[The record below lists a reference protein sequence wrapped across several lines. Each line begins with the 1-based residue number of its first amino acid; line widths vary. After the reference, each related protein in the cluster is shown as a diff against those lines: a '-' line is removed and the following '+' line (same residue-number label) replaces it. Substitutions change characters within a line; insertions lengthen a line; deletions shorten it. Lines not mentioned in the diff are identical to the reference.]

1 MAKSSGPPPIVYIII
16 FLVLLGLGYW
26 FFLKK
31 PVSEPGNITST
42 VQPTVAPP
50 PPPDAEIFP
59 TPVSVPPNTQ
69 IKIDGSTSMVTI
81 TENLKQGFS
90 RQFPNATV
98 DTVANGTNNGIKA
111 VLNGEAD
118 IAGISRS
125 LTPQEENQG
134 LKALPIASDQI
145 AIVVG
150 VDNPY
155 QGGLTDT
162 QVYNIFTGQITNWSE
177 VGGPN
182 ATIQVINRPPVSG
195 THQAFQEMILQGRT
209 FGTTPN
215 ITTLPRDETT
225 GMLRQLGTDGIG
237 YATFTQVVNQ
247 QTVRTVSIEGVQPGS
262 LSYPYQRQLYY
273 VYKQPA
279 SPAVQ
284 AILGYAT
291 SPSGQQV
298 IFQED

>member
-1 MAKSSGPPPIVYIII
+1 NTQ
-16 FLVLLGLGYW
+16 L
-26 FFLKK
+26 
-31 PVSEPGNITST
+31 T
-42 VQPTVAPP
+42 APP

-59 TPVSVPPNTQ
+59 SPASVPPNTQ
-69 IKIDGSTSMVTI
+69 VRIDGSTSMVMI
-81 TENLKQGFS
+81 NQNLKQGFE
-90 RQFPNATV
+90 RQFPGVQVETA
-98 DTVANGTNNGIKA
+98 ANGTNNGIQA
-111 VLNGEAD
+111 VLNGEVD
-118 IAGISRS
+118 IAGVSRS
-125 LTPQEENQG
+125 LTPQEEKQG

-150 VDNPY
+150 VNNPY
-155 QGGLTDT
+155 QGGLTDS
-162 QVYNIFTGQITNWSE
+162 QVYGIFTGQITNWSE

-182 ATIQVINRPPVSG
+182 ATIQVINRPAVSG

-225 GMLRQLGTDGIG
+225 GMLRQLGEDGIG

-247 QTVRTVSIEGVQPGS
+247 QTVRTVPVEGVQPGS
-262 LSYPYQRQLYY
+262 VSYPYQRQLYY

-279 SPAVQ
+279 TPAVQ

-291 SPSGQQV
+291 SPEGQQV
-298 IFQED
+298 IFREN

>member
-1 MAKSSGPPPIVYIII
+1 MAKSSGPPPIVYILI
-16 FLVLLGLGYW
+16 FLILLGTGYW

-31 PVSEPGNITST
+31 PADDPGNINSNTQLT
-42 VQPTVAPP
+42 APP

-59 TPVSVPPNTQ
+59 SPASVPPNTQ
-69 IKIDGSTSMVTI
+69 VRIDGSTSMVMI
-81 TENLKQGFS
+81 NQNLKQGFE
-90 RQFPNATV
+90 RQFPGVQVETA
-98 DTVANGTNNGIKA
+98 ANGTNNGIQA
-111 VLNGEAD
+111 VLNGEVD
-118 IAGISRS
+118 IAGVSRS
-125 LTPQEENQG
+125 LTPQEEKQG

-150 VDNPY
+150 VNNPY
-155 QGGLTDT
+155 QGGLTDS
-162 QVYNIFTGQITNWSE
+162 QVYGIFTGQITNWSE

-182 ATIQVINRPPVSG
+182 ATIQVINRPAVSG

-225 GMLRQLGTDGIG
+225 GMLRQLGEDGIG

-247 QTVRTVSIEGVQPGS
+247 QTVRTVPVEGVQPGS
-262 LSYPYQRQLYY
+262 VSYPYQRQLYY

-279 SPAVQ
+279 TPAVQ

-291 SPSGQQV
+291 SPEGQQV
-298 IFQED
+298 IFREN

>member
-1 MAKSSGPPPIVYIII
+1 MAKRSGPPPIVYILI
-16 FLVLLGLGYW
+16 FLALLGLGYW
-26 FFLKK
+26 FFLRK
-31 PVSEPGNITST
+31 PADQPANLTST

-59 TPVSVPPNTQ
+59 APASVPPNTEIQ
-69 IKIDGSTSMVTI
+69 IDGSTSMVTI
-81 TENLKQGFS
+81 TQNLKQGFE

-98 DTVANGTNNGIKA
+98 NTVANGTNNGIKA
-111 VLNGEAD
+111 VLKGEAD
-118 IAGISRS
+118 IAGVSRS

-134 LKALPIASDQI
+134 LEALPIASDQI

-150 VDNPY
+150 INNPY
-155 QGGLTDT
+155 QGGLTDS

-195 THQAFQEMILQGRT
+195 THQAFQEMVLQGRT

-247 QTVRTVSIEGVQPGS
+247 QTVRTLPIEGVQPGS

-298 IFQED
+298 IFPQD

>member
-1 MAKSSGPPPIVYIII
+1 MAKSSGPPPIVYILI
-16 FLVLLGLGYW
+16 FLILLGTGYW

-31 PVSEPGNITST
+31 PADDPGNINSNTQLT
-42 VQPTVAPP
+42 DPP

-59 TPVSVPPNTQ
+59 SPASVPPNTQ
-69 IKIDGSTSMVTI
+69 VRIDGSTSMVTI
-81 TENLKQGFS
+81 NQNLKQGFE
-90 RQFPNATV
+90 RQFPGVQVETA
-98 DTVANGTNNGIKA
+98 ANGTNNGIQA
-111 VLNGEAD
+111 VLNGEVD
-118 IAGISRS
+118 IAGVSRS
-125 LTPQEENQG
+125 LTPQEEKQG

-150 VDNPY
+150 VNNPY
-155 QGGLTDT
+155 QGGLTDS
-162 QVYNIFTGQITNWSE
+162 QVYGIFTGQITNWSE

-182 ATIQVINRPPVSG
+182 ATIQVINRPAVSG

-225 GMLRQLGTDGIG
+225 GMLRQLGEDGIG

-247 QTVRTVSIEGVQPGS
+247 QTVRTVPVEGVQPGS
-262 LSYPYQRQLYY
+262 VSYPYQRQLYY

-279 SPAVQ
+279 TPAVQ

-291 SPSGQQV
+291 SPEGQQV
-298 IFQED
+298 IFREN

>member
-1 MAKSSGPPPIVYIII
+1 MAKRSGPPPIVYILI
-16 FLVLLGLGYW
+16 FLILLGCGYW

-31 PVSEPGNITST
+31 PVSEPGNITSNPQAT
-42 VQPTVAPP
+42 VPPP
-50 PPPDAEIFP
+50 PPPDAEFFP
-59 TPVSVPPNTQ
+59 SPASVPPNTE

-81 TENLKQGFS
+81 TQNLKQGFE
-90 RQFPNATV
+90 RQFSNATV
-98 DTVANGTNNGIKA
+98 ETVANGTNNGIKA

-125 LTPQEENQG
+125 LTPQEEKQG

-150 VDNPY
+150 INNPY
-155 QGGLTDT
+155 QGGLTDS
-162 QVYNIFTGQITNWSE
+162 QVYSIFTGQITNWSE

-182 ATIQVINRPPVSG
+182 ATIQVLNRPPVSG

-225 GMLRQLGTDGIG
+225 GMLRQLGEYGIG

-247 QTVRTVSIEGVQPGS
+247 QTVRTVPVEGVQPGS

-273 VYKQPA
+273 VYKEPA
-279 SPAVQ
+279 SPEVQ

-291 SPSGQQV
+291 SPAGQQV
-298 IFQED
+298 IFEEN

>member
-1 MAKSSGPPPIVYIII
+1 MAKSSGPPPIVYILI
-16 FLVLLGLGYW
+16 FLILLGTGYW

-31 PVSEPGNITST
+31 PADDPGNINSNTQLT
-42 VQPTVAPP
+42 APP

-59 TPVSVPPNTQ
+59 SPASVPPNTQ
-69 IKIDGSTSMVTI
+69 VKIDGSTSMVMI
-81 TENLKQGFS
+81 NQNLKQGFE
-90 RQFPNATV
+90 RQFPGVQVETA
-98 DTVANGTNNGIKA
+98 ANGTNNGIQA
-111 VLNGEAD
+111 VLNGEVD
-118 IAGISRS
+118 IAGVSRS
-125 LTPQEENQG
+125 LTPQEEKQG

-150 VDNPY
+150 VNNPY
-155 QGGLTDT
+155 QGGLTDS
-162 QVYNIFTGQITNWSE
+162 QVYGIFTGQITNWSE

-182 ATIQVINRPPVSG
+182 ATIQVINRPAVSG

-225 GMLRQLGTDGIG
+225 GMLQQLGEDGIG

-247 QTVRTVSIEGVQPGS
+247 QTVRTVPVEGVQPGS
-262 LSYPYQRQLYY
+262 VSYPYQRQLYY

-279 SPAVQ
+279 SPAIQ

-291 SPSGQQV
+291 SPEGQQV
-298 IFQED
+298 IFREN